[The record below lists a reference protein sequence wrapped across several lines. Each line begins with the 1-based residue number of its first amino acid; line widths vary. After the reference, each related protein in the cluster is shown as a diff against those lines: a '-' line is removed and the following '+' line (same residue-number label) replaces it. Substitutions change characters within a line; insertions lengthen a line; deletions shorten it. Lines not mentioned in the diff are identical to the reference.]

1 MDRPVWTDQCDD
13 CGRRYPSAAKLR
25 KHTTRMHGERVHCQ
39 FQGCN
44 WNCSSQ
50 DVYRL
55 RKHELDSHSRRRFIP
70 MVTPRPHQ
78 SMPSVVNIPSLHS
91 TTSTPLKTPPP
102 TPNWKLNESTRHALM
117 ELDQEMSDF
126 ADMFNFREPA
136 TPSPMRRLRDEDSP
150 EVEHPV
156 PSDLASIPSD
166 QLFSKYLTSESDT
179 AEGGYSPSD
188 PPFIAGREVTTS
200 VTELESPVTRETPP
214 ETPEIVTV
222 TRLPPTEEVYD
233 LSVHSISD
241 GVINNATM
249 GIEPESLATKETP
262 TVEPNP
268 VAPVPETEELSSP
281 QQQEPL
287 DLRVNQH

>member
-25 KHTTRMHGERVHCQ
+25 KHTTRMHSERVHCQ

-55 RKHELDSHSRRRFIP
+55 RKHELDRHSRRRFIP

-117 ELDQEMSDF
+117 ELDQEMPDF

-150 EVEHPV
+150 EVERPV
-156 PSDLASIPSD
+156 PSDLAGIPSD
-166 QLFSKYLTSESDT
+166 QLFSKYLTSVR
-179 AEGGYSPSD
+179 YC
-188 PPFIAGREVTTS
+188 
-200 VTELESPVTRETPP
+200 
-214 ETPEIVTV
+214 
-222 TRLPPTEEVYD
+222 
-233 LSVHSISD
+233 
-241 GVINNATM
+241 
-249 GIEPESLATKETP
+249 
-262 TVEPNP
+262 
-268 VAPVPETEELSSP
+268 
-281 QQQEPL
+281 
-287 DLRVNQH
+287 